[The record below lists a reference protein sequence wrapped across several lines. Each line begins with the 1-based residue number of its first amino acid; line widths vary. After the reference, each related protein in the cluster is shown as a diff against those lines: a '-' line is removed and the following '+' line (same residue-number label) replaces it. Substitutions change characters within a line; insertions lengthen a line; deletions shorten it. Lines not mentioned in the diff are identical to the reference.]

1 MRVDIRQVRAFG
13 RRKSV
18 GTEEL
23 DSLVLHT
30 GTAFSSA
37 SHTVF
42 ISIHV
47 YLAIRFN
54 NDSLACPILVPSEA
68 GLPSLVGQRDAGRG
82 EGVAPCRQL
91 ERPCHRVG
99 WRRDGPRRVARQ
111 VVRQLLRRPLGGQTR
126 HSQRR
131 LQPFA
136 HEGH

>member
-1 MRVDIRQVRAFG
+1 MRVDIRQVRALG

-37 SHTVF
+37 S
-42 ISIHV
+42 IHV
-47 YLAIRFN
+47 YLAIQFN

-131 LQPFA
+131 LQPYA